1 MTADV
6 SLKRFV
12 PPKRRLFLS
21 SLKQALL
28 QPLVLCG
35 LGILT
40 SKRELIIVSVLLLLI
55 VVVSITIHYALPWQ
69 KPPEEL
75 EIAISDQNICGMPEA
90 PWFNNFQKLEKIC
103 IPLQEID
110 KQKTR
115 FGKVWYSSAN
125 LIWSTNGKNI
135 IVSGDF
141 DKAQL
146 REIAGLIGCTVE
158 L

>member
-1 MTADV
+1 MTVDV
-6 SLKRFV
+6 SLKRFA
-12 PPKRRLFLS
+12 PSKRRLFLS

-28 QPLVLCG
+28 HPLILGGV
-35 LGILT
+35 GILS
-40 SKRELIIVSVLLLLI
+40 SKKDFIILGVAFFLL
-55 VVVSITIHYALPWQ
+55 VVISLTIYYAMPWR

-75 EIAISDQNICGMPEA
+75 VITISDQDIYGMPEA

-103 IPLQEID
+103 IPLREID

-125 LIWSTNGKNI
+125 LIWSTNGRNI

-141 DKAQL
+141 DEEQL
-146 REIAGLIGCTVE
+146 REIAGLIGCPVE